1 MHHTHVIIHIFIC
14 AVLPKPFLLTIIEL
28 KITTYIFY
36 ETNSPTT
43 YFLNAERND
52 SVDRALD
59 LGLKCFL
66 VGVSQILESLPCVV
80 EQDTL
85 SAA

>member
-1 MHHTHVIIHIFIC
+1 M
-14 AVLPKPFLLTIIEL
+14 

-43 YFLNAERND
+43 YFLKAERND

-59 LGLKCFL
+59 LGLKCLL
-66 VGVSQILESLPCVV
+66 VGVSQLLESLPCAV
-80 EQDTL
+80 EQNTRNQDGYCQLDIPGCL
-85 SAA
+85 SPT